1 MTFNT
6 DEFMRR
12 FLLHILP
19 IDFHRIRHYG
29 LLANTGHREYLAR
42 VRDLLKV
49 APDNSAPMDADASY
63 KAIQPLFVCPDCSA
77 AMIIVE
83 IFTRKQPIRA
93 SYRHRG
99 AP

>member
-1 MTFNT
+1 MALNA
-6 DEFMRR
+6 DEFMHR
-12 FLLHILP
+12 FLLYILP

-29 LLANTGHREYLAR
+29 LLANAWRRDHLGR

-49 APDNSAPMDADASY
+49 APDNSAPMGADTSY
-63 KAIQPLFVCPDCSA
+63 KTIQQLFVCPDCGA

-83 IFTRKQPIRA
+83 ILTRKQPIRA
-93 SYRHRG
+93 SHKHRD